1 VGIFWKEGKIKK
13 RERER
18 GKIGGKGGGE
28 GKVKQFRATAFEKL
42 D

>member
-1 VGIFWKEGKIKK
+1 LEGREDEK
-13 RERER
+13 ERER